1 MYSLSNQN
9 SIIQRKP
16 INILALNTRLT
27 NNETTVNA
35 LNTRLTNNETNVNT
49 LNTLL
54 TNNEIIVNEINV
66 NALNTLLTNNQT
78 TVYALDTRLI
88 NNETTVNS
96 LNTRLINN
104 ETTVYALDTR
114 LINNETTLNALN
126 TRLTNNETYINTLNT
141 RTTNNETT
149 VNTLN
154 TRLTNNET
162 TVNTLDTRV
171 TDNET
176 DMYLLKN
183 MVTSFIPTSILSKI
197 KKSVCQMTVIINDS
211 YYIGSGWYYYDTDAD
226 LSNGYFITA
235 AHCVMLITNG
245 VYYKA
250 QNIYL
255 QNPINNKW
263 TSIDVNNIY
272 IDGVADIALIR
283 TNINLTNYPEYC
295 LKISND
301 TVNDGDICY
310 VVGNPG
316 GYDEDSISVGF
327 VRDANY
333 CDPTGQQ
340 ITNSI
345 YINAPSMS
353 GNSGGPIINK
363 NGEAIGIYTFGLGGH
378 IECLGGGSNNE
389 LLKLTLTELKKGIN
403 NKSKLYLGLY
413 WKVPN
418 PFLTKDY
425 YPNQNEFDAMGVYI
439 ISISSLSPFNGI
451 LSIGDLLLSCTV
463 TVTNTTIQFGNME
476 NQRTLGV
483 LLYYPINT
491 EITIT
496 YIKVNTTNIITTN
509 VILNK
514 SYDHVSDLLDGP
526 LQRGSSQKIIL

>member
-16 INILALNTRLT
+16 INILALNTRLI

-35 LNTRLTNNETNVNT
+35 LNTRLTNNEINVNT

-78 TVYALDTRLI
+78 TVYALDTRLT
-88 NNETTVNS
+88 NNQTTVN
-96 LNTRLINN
+96 
-104 ETTVYALDTR
+104 A
-114 LINNETTLNALN
+114 
-126 TRLTNNETYINTLNT
+126 LNT

-149 VNTLN
+149 VNALN
-154 TRLTNNET
+154 TRTTNNET
-162 TVNTLDTRV
+162 DI
-171 TDNET
+171 
-176 DMYLLKN
+176 YLLKN
-183 MVTSFIPTSILSKI
+183 MVVSFIPTSILSKI

-272 IDGVADIALIR
+272 IDGVADIALIK

-333 CDPTGQQ
+333 CEPTGQQ

-345 YINAPSMS
+345 YVNAPSMG

-378 IECLGGGSNNE
+378 IECFGGGSNKE
-389 LLKLTLTELKKGIN
+389 VLKLTLTELKKGIN

-463 TVTNTTIQFGNME
+463 TVTNTTIQFGNIE
-476 NQRTLGV
+476 NQRTPGV

>member
-114 LINNETTLNALN
+114 LI
-126 TRLTNNETYINTLNT
+126 
-141 RTTNNETT
+141 NNETT

-378 IECLGGGSNNE
+378 IECFGGGSNKE
-389 LLKLTLTELKKGIN
+389 VLKLTLTELKKGIN